1 LSAAA
6 TGGPAGPAARP
17 EAGTGPA
24 TGPEAAA
31 AGTSLGWEDDDFGSA
46 FGDSDDE
53 AAFASSRSAKGHG
66 ERKAEADDE
75 GDFGVVLRSGA
86 ESVLFEDPRLA
97 AFCAAQ
103 PPQQAPPQ
111 QPQRAVATS
120 AASGLMESILVF
132 DDEDEGY

>member
-1 LSAAA
+1 LSAA
-6 TGGPAGPAARP
+6 TP
-17 EAGTGPA
+17 EAGTG
-24 TGPEAAA
+24 TGLEAAA
-31 AGTSLGWEDDDFGSA
+31 AGASLGWEDDDFGSA

-53 AAFASSRSAKGHG
+53 AAFAGSRSTKGHG
-66 ERKAEADDE
+66 ERKAEAEADDE

-97 AFCAAQ
+97 AFFAAQ
-103 PPQQAPPQ
+103 TPQQAPPQ
-111 QPQRAVATS
+111 QHSQRDVAKS